1 MRRARGSGA
10 TDPHGIE
17 EARGHLPDAVE
28 YLRDVY
34 ETLEGADAVV
44 LLTEWN
50 AYRGL
55 DMEEVKRRMRG
66 NVFIDLRNVYE
77 PGPMR
82 ALGFEYTCV
91 GRG

>member
-1 MRRARGSGA
+1 M
-10 TDPHGIE
+10 
-17 EARGHLPDAVE
+17 
-28 YLRDVY
+28 Y

-55 DMEEVKRRMRG
+55 DLDEVKRRMRG
-66 NVFIDLRNVYE
+66 KVFIDLRNVYE
-77 PGPMR
+77 PGQMR
-82 ALGFEYTCV
+82 SLGFEYTCV